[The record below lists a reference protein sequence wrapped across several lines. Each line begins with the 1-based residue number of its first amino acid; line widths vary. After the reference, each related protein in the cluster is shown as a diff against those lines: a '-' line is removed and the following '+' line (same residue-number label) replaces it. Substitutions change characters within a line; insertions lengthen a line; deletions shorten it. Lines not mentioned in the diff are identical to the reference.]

1 LSDLIPIVVE
11 FGPSVSAGSFESI
24 LTEALATKD
33 KLLKE
38 PQHIVLDFS
47 QTDFIDI
54 VSCQYITAFELTA
67 RSRNWL
73 VSVRPPSNKAV
84 RDFWRHWEFPQA
96 FKEAT
101 ELDFASLFSGADRN
115 ILTEAQTTF
124 SHRAPLRVEEHKDSD
139 ADSSRHFFG
148 FVSEALKEV
157 DASSLAHFEAER
169 WTIPEVQQI
178 LKQHLDRGCDYLPS
192 RVVFEAFFNA
202 AKHPNAKIIQTA
214 SWNKRLTRR
223 LNGKELHDNGFFN
236 FIFWDDG
243 DSIEDTLCNAVGSG
257 VPVREEYSTEFDR
270 KFHFIYEDVED
281 DSNSYSSGLFS
292 RCSLNH
298 ETPREVVFASCIFP
312 GVTSQPDSIVQS
324 AAQELSDYDYRLAQ
338 RGMGLYALFSA
349 IVEVLD
355 GEVSFRCGQYF
366 MNIKKLGSIKSKE
379 LDAQFQI
386 KLVRQHSHLPNFFGN
401 MIWVRLH
408 PKPAPDAR
416 K

>member
-11 FGPSVSAGSFESI
+11 YGASVSADSFESI
-24 LTEALATKD
+24 LAEALAPKG

-38 PQHIVLDFS
+38 PQHIVLDFTE
-47 QTDFIDI
+47 TDFIDI

-73 VSVRPPSNKAV
+73 VSLRPPSNKAV

-96 FKEAT
+96 FKAAT
-101 ELDFASLFSGADRN
+101 ELDFASLFSGEDRK
-115 ILTEAQTTF
+115 ILTEAQTTY
-124 SHRAPLRVEEHKDSD
+124 SYRAPLRVEEPEDSD
-139 ADSSRHFFG
+139 TASSRHFFG

-157 DASSLAHFEAER
+157 DASNLAHFEAER

-178 LKQHLDRGCDYLPS
+178 LKQHLDRGSDYLPS

-202 AKHPNAKIIQTA
+202 AKHPNAKLIQTA
-214 SWNKRLTRR
+214 SWNKHLTKRV
-223 LNGKELHDNGFFN
+223 NGKEIRDNGFFN

-243 DSIEDTLCNAVGSG
+243 ESIEDTMCNAVRSG
-257 VPVREEYSTEFDR
+257 VPVREDYSSEFDR
-270 KFHFIYEDVED
+270 KFHFVYEDVEN

-292 RCSLNH
+292 RCSLNN

-312 GVTSQPDSIVQS
+312 GVTSQPDSMVQS
-324 AAQELSDYDYRLAQ
+324 VAQELRDYDYRLAQ

-366 MNIKKLGSIKSKE
+366 MNIRKLGPIESKE

-386 KLVRQHSHLPNFFGN
+386 KLVKQPSHLPIFFGN

-408 PKPAPDAR
+408 PKHAEDAMQ
-416 K
+416 